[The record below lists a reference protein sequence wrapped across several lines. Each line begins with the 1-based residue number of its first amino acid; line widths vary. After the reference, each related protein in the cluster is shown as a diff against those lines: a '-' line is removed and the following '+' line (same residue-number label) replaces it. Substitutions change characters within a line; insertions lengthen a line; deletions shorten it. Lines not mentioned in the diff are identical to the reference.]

1 MKLTQ
6 LMEMIEGITND
17 FENGVSDKQE
27 TNAAILQLVL
37 DQLEAQA
44 LIWQELKA

>member
-27 TNAAILQLVL
+27 TNVAILQLIM
-37 DQLEAQA
+37 DQLEEQA
-44 LIWQELKA
+44 LIRQFKA